1 MSNNK
6 TIFPNVLK
14 NEKIFRE
21 LLKALTGSDP
31 GHLEHLLLC
40 GRDEQTCEIN
50 LSVDY
55 SVFEDDNYNLY
66 TLGVFH
72 EPMIPEGYLSFLN
85 DVTTAYTVAKYGYCT
100 PMLNRTIVT
109 LIPIHELEHCE
120 ENEFFIPMWEKQE
133 NPAIAEMLAV
143 LLDDE
148 HTPITALGKAA
159 LEYLVG
165 IWGENY
171 WE

>member
-1 MSNNK
+1 M
-6 TIFPNVLK
+6 
-14 NEKIFRE
+14 
-21 LLKALTGSDP
+21 
-31 GHLEHLLLC
+31 
-40 GRDEQTCEIN
+40 
-50 LSVDY
+50 
-55 SVFEDDNYNLY
+55 
-66 TLGVFH
+66 
-72 EPMIPEGYLSFLN
+72 
-85 DVTTAYTVAKYGYCT
+85 AKYGYCT
-100 PMLNRTIVT
+100 PILNRTIVT